1 MTMPISNKARSGGPK
16 TMSGRAVTAGNALR
30 SGAYAAQ
37 VVLPGED
44 AAQFEAMERQLMQ
57 DFEPVGMAET
67 AMVHD
72 LAVLTWKKLRIDRV
86 EHSTMTQM
94 ARMPVI
100 EAKMEEAFGP
110 GWLPQAMPRIEPF
123 DPVTPDELEA
133 TRKLLGQLNAM
144 RDLPKGALKAA
155 AARRRWPAL
164 CAALQVWADDYMC
177 DRDAL
182 IEGDVVDRLGLADAL
197 DSIEAECE
205 TVVWLWDHHEQVCQA
220 VQRVR
225 DARQFEYMKTCDND
239 VTLRSFNDTSRAFY
253 RTLSALRRQQEW
265 RIRRT
270 AISVD
275 DVSPR
280 LAAPAPDEP
289 HASSK

>member
-1 MTMPISNKARSGGPK
+1 MPIPNKARSGGPK
-16 TMSGRAVTAGNALR
+16 TASGRAVSAHNAIKN
-30 SGAYAAQ
+30 GVYAVQ

-86 EHSTMTQM
+86 EHSKMTQL
-94 ARMPVI
+94 ARMPVL
-100 EAKMEEAFGP
+100 EARIEEAFGP

-123 DPVTPDELEA
+123 EPVTPEEFEA
-133 TRKLLGQLNAM
+133 TTVLLAQLNAL
-144 RDLPKGALKAA
+144 RGAPLGALKTAGVK
-155 AARRRWPAL
+155 RKWPAL
-164 CAALQVWADDYMC
+164 YVALQNWADDYTLEC
-177 DRDAL
+177 DDL
-182 IEGDVVDRLGLADAL
+182 IEGAVRDQQGLADAL
-197 DSIEAECE
+197 ECIESGCE
-205 TVVWLWDHHEQVCQA
+205 TVLWLGENHDKVCQA
-220 VQRVR
+220 IQRVR
-225 DARQFEYMKTCDND
+225 DVRQFEYMKTCDND
-239 VTLRSFNDTSRAFY
+239 VTLRSFNDTSRSFY
-253 RTLSALRRQQEW
+253 RALSALRRQQEW

-280 LAAPAPDEP
+280 LPPSAPGGAAQPLT
-289 HASSK
+289 